1 MASTILLYV
10 CLAGAVLLA
19 PLSVLLWLHEKG
31 IHPADELLGRFR
43 RLPHLAQLAILV
55 FVVNLIVYG
64 STKMPTNDVP
74 GGGSASTN
82 DAPPMMSAPRRL
94 ASGQAIESEFSADEL
109 SVGYAVWRIGTNE
122 SWRFDRPAHA
132 EEIARWRLRGAA
144 EDWQKVGDRVLT
156 TAGELIMTN
165 AVYTALGLSVSL
177 VPEANWILLPTPN
190 VPSVAWYDRTPW
202 ESERYTWQNAFLGRD
217 TNMPVSAQLEITRE
231 GDFIFA
237 YDLSCAGEGITNGV
251 AAVAREGRKVSAPL
265 ATNVTSA
272 LFYKL
277 RPEDLEIGADPDG
290 DGIPSF
296 DEVHVYHT
304 DPRLVDSDGDGL
316 LDWDEI
322 CAGTDPTARSVPNA
336 QIVAR
341 ITGSSTN
348 ETYRFPWEHASPEH
362 PRTAIKLW
370 DGFAADWPA
379 CRTNLVYER
388 KFELGEVDGAQY
400 YFLSSTLDGCGDWDL
415 RGLRLEWDDG
425 CGRTGCVRASSL
437 GHPYCMPLTNGTVTI
452 RLRAIGPKV
461 RSPKPMFLVGVAP
474 IVTFSGG
481 REIYD
486 DSNCLRAIQMSSDES
501 NMTVSVSI
509 NWPFL
514 PCNAEPPPEGWQVPG
529 LVNLGAESGGM
540 MSYEGDANG
549 GTIVIARPGCYQ
561 FPKFT
566 VDDPVTP
573 VSRPRL
579 LMGSNGDGGDD
590 DGGVWIICLDP
601 SITYGGDHT
610 FSPITLTYDSLTGW
624 YNLAY
629 NYPLDSKCLWR
640 SWQADSWGT
649 WECHCE
655 PEVDP
660 GEEAAE
666 LPFVTTD
673 YSISGEI
680 ATGYVYLFDQL
691 VWTGTAEHSWRDV
704 GGGETG
710 TTTGSE
716 FLGSMDECDDCE
728 EDCIDGRCDSVD
740 KSKLNSVKLRLSL
753 GAPRKGQQSG
763 FLYFESEGPVL
774 ITPMLFKLKAR
785 DDAYVGTSHDGATTT
800 FACYDNR
807 GRDIVLAPIADG
819 VRLSVRDHV
828 SQTLDDVWEVTNEN
842 GDTNRV
848 RIVQISRLDN
858 VMSDETFVYD
868 EGIWSKTDN
877 ITGIREV
884 LERTD
889 RLNDPTDGQVRETR
903 TKFDRDGNRLDR
915 TYVESSRIGAFASAV
930 IRETY
935 WENDSGDNVR
945 WRRAT
950 YWDDPQHHDRHG
962 QVKLLWGNC
971 VSWEYHDW
979 TSGGFER
986 LRVEQRNGSALPT
999 VFPSVAGNGLLQN
1012 IVGLADAT
1020 VTVFDYA
1027 PVAGD
1032 DRNGHDNGKVR
1043 CETRYV
1049 VRNGHATCIGKT
1061 WHCYTHSTD
1070 GNGYETIKDETWRAA
1085 NSFADR
1091 FSPGNAYSYTVTYDN
1106 ADPYLPLA
1114 MHGLTVEEMDED
1126 GTQTFHETWEYG
1138 NVISES
1144 VHKWYGGGELPTYEV
1159 IERDSTY
1166 GNVVW
1171 KGTYLADGDIL
1182 IEEET
1187 STYDEKNR
1195 LRSTTYSDG
1204 TSLTN
1209 AYSCCRLLWSRDRQ
1223 GRKTLRSAVT
1233 GQDRLY
1239 YADEDVWLRDIST
1252 NGEHKVTQHFFDG
1265 FGRETATVVYSAAV
1279 SGEATDSAASDGKRL
1294 RSSVTYYPHGGSDS
1308 SVAIDER
1315 GKVTESANF
1324 EYEDRTENEELV
1336 YADEY
1341 VWHPAVRTRSV
1352 SIRGGMSVTEKEWD
1366 NKWTREYDI
1375 ADYDAN
1381 GCEVR
1386 YEITE
1391 SSDYGTVTN
1400 RITHFDFLGR
1410 TVLVE
1415 TPLGNTMTA
1424 YDGAT
1429 SRAVSSTFAA
1439 DGVSQVSTPVYND
1452 WGESVGSVRDG
1463 VTSRNDVT
1471 YELDDDGAWWKV
1483 SRQTVAG
1490 SETNSVTE
1498 SREQLTDREP
1508 GLKNRRIDIS
1518 ADGVT
1523 TETCE
1528 TFDSATG
1535 ESTTVTSNAIAGV
1548 TTRTARYGVT
1558 LEAATS
1564 YETTGNTYDSL
1575 GQCVGRTQGAANAL
1589 YAYDVVGDLVAQRTF
1604 TNETECVIETYAYDT
1619 FGRRISTVNALGDET
1634 TTEYDAVGN
1643 VIETAGATYPVRY
1656 EYDTAGRRT
1665 SMRTTRDGSV
1675 WDRTRWTY
1683 DPATGKCI
1691 VKRLVNNSQTR
1702 YTYTADGLPLRT
1714 TRTPGAWKECT
1725 YDAQRRLVGQT
1736 SNDGREDAAFAYD
1749 EFSRMIA
1756 ASNGIAQIGYALHR
1770 GGIATNEVITIG
1782 TNDYEITRS
1791 LDSYGRIVGR
1801 STTVLSP
1808 SSATA
1813 PASSPISIAY
1823 TAANRVESV
1832 TSAAVGVTYL
1842 YTADGQDAGY
1852 LLMTGGTTV
1861 RREVTRDAYRRA
1873 LVTTVS
1879 NFVNGVAVDATV
1891 YTHDAM
1897 ARVISRRDEGRGM
1910 RDEFGYDEK
1919 GQVVQ
1924 EANYHLPSTNYQLYS
1939 YDQIGNF
1946 LELTQGTNSTVYAA
1960 NALNQ
1965 YTAAGNAALG
1975 YTTDGG
1981 LTGFGGL
1988 TFAYDSG
1995 SRLTSVSSNGVVIAT
2010 YDYDV
2015 FDRRVRKVTPEAETT
2030 FVYDGWNL
2038 VLEEVAHTNGAVDRI
2053 EYVWGKDLSGTLDG
2067 AGGVGGL
2074 LYLKHNGAIYI
2085 PLYDANGSVIGY
2097 LDAAGNLV
2105 ATFAYDAFGNELSS
2119 TTPLPSSL
2127 FPLPSLF
2134 HFRYSTKYLDPETGL
2149 YYYGYRF
2156 YSPVLARWL
2165 TRDPIEEQGGLNLY
2179 AFCGNNGVNKT
2190 DVYGL
2195 FPVNEIMLLFK
2206 FLDLIEPY
2214 FVHKGRPISAYM
2226 YNYAYR
2232 VLKQQPP
2239 IDDAHAKEFHEGDF
2253 VVSTIKSSRGYATAM
2268 NYFMEHKVDGP
2279 WKHSNYKF
2287 VNNVS
2292 FSSAL
2297 DPDLSTSIHDGTIYG
2312 KGELCKNKKTG
2323 TITIKSLDIKIQDD
2337 YDFHWHWVDDL
2348 KKDGSLFTWLG
2359 NNYVYLF
2366 GQATGLVKKYRAN
2379 AFFKETR
2386 TSF

>member
-74 GGGSASTN
+74 GGGSAPTN
-82 DAPPMMSAPRRL
+82 DAPPMMSAPRRF
-94 ASGQAIESEFSADEL
+94 ASEPAIESDFSTDEL
-109 SVGYAVWRIGTNE
+109 AAGYAVWRIGTNE
-122 SWRFDRPAHA
+122 TWRFDRPAHA
-132 EEIARWRLRGAA
+132 EEITRWRLRGAA
-144 EDWQKVGDRVLT
+144 EDWQKVGNRT
-156 TAGELIMTN
+156 MTAAGEVIATN
-165 AVYTALGLSVSL
+165 AVYSALGLPASL
-177 VPEANWILLPTPN
+177 VPEANWTLLPTSS
-190 VPSVAWYDRTPW
+190 VPSIAWHDRTPW
-202 ESERYTWQNAFLGRD
+202 ESERYTWRNAFLGRD
-217 TNMPVSAQLEITRE
+217 TNMPVSVQLEITRE

-237 YDLSCAGEGITNGV
+237 YDLSRAGEVISNGV
-251 AAVAREGRKVSAPL
+251 AAVAQDGRGVFAPL

-277 RPEDLEIGADPDG
+277 RPEDLEIGADPDE
-290 DGIPSF
+290 DGISSY

-316 LDWDEI
+316 RDGDEI
-322 CAGTDPTARSVPNA
+322 YAGTDPTARSVPNA

-341 ITGSSTN
+341 VIGSVTN
-348 ETYRFPWEHASPEH
+348 EDYRLPWTYSSPDS
-362 PRTAIKLW
+362 PLTAIKLW

-379 CRTNLVYER
+379 GMTNLVYER
-388 KFELGEVDGAQY
+388 KFKLGEVSGAQC
-400 YFLSSTLDGCGDWDL
+400 YFLSSTPDGCGDWDL
-415 RGLRLEWDDG
+415 RGLQLEWDDG
-425 CGRTGCVRASSL
+425 CGRTGCAHASSL
-437 GHPYCMPLTNGTVTI
+437 GQPYYMPLTNGTVTI

-461 RSPKPMFLVGVAP
+461 RSPKPMFLVGAAP
-474 IVTFSGG
+474 VVTISGG
-481 REIYD
+481 REICD
-486 DSNCLRAIQMSSDES
+486 DFGACRAILVNPGES
-501 NMTVSVSI
+501 NMMVSVSI
-509 NWPFL
+509 DWSFL
-514 PCNAEPPPEGWQVPG
+514 PCNAVPPSGGWQVPG
-529 LVNLGAESGGM
+529 LANLGAESGGM

-549 GTIVIARPGCYQ
+549 GTITITRPGCHQ

-566 VDDPVTP
+566 VDDPFTP
-573 VSRPRL
+573 VPRPRL
-579 LMGSNGDGGDD
+579 MAGANGSGD
-590 DGGVWIICLDP
+590 DGGLWIACLDP
-601 SITYGGDHT
+601 SITYSGDHIY
-610 FSPITLTYDSLTGW
+610 SPVTLGYDSLTGW

-640 SWQADSWGT
+640 SWQTDSWGT
-649 WECHCE
+649 WECHCV

-660 GEEAAE
+660 GEEAAG
-666 LPFVTTD
+666 LPFVWTD
-673 YSISGEI
+673 YSIDGEI
-680 ATGYVYLFDQL
+680 ATGYVYLFNQL

-704 GGGETG
+704 GGGTETSTGG
-710 TTTGSE
+710 TY
-716 FLGSMDECDDCE
+716 LADLDECDDCE
-728 EDCIDGRCDSVD
+728 DDCTDGRCDSVD

-763 FLYFESEGPVL
+763 FLYFESEGPVS
-774 ITPMLFKLKAR
+774 ITPSLFRTKFR
-785 DDAYVGTSHDGATTT
+785 DDADIRVSDGGATTT
-800 FACYDNR
+800 YACYDNR
-807 GRDIVLAPIADG
+807 GRDIVLASIADG
-819 VRLSVRDHV
+819 VRLTVRDHV

-858 VMSDETFVYD
+858 VRGDETYVYD
-868 EGIWSKTDN
+868 EGVWAKTDN

-889 RLNDPTDGQVRETR
+889 GLNDPADGQVRETR
-903 TKFDRDGNRLDR
+903 TKFDRDGNQLDR
-915 TYVESSRIGAFASAV
+915 TYVESSRIGVFSSAV

-971 VSWEYHDW
+971 VNWEYHDW
-979 TSGGFER
+979 TDGGFER

-1012 IVGLADAT
+1012 VGGLADAT
-1020 VTVFDYA
+1020 VTVFDYT
-1027 PVAGD
+1027 PIAGD
-1032 DRNGHDNGKVR
+1032 DCNGHDNGKVR

-1049 VRNGHATCIGKT
+1049 VRNGHAICIGRT
-1061 WHCYTHSTD
+1061 WHCYTRGID

-1085 NSFADR
+1085 NSSAGCY
-1091 FSPGNAYSYTVTYDN
+1091 SPESAYSYTVTYDDT
-1106 ADPYLPLA
+1106 DPYLPLA
-1114 MHGLTVEEMDED
+1114 MHGLTVEELDED
-1126 GTQTFHETWEYG
+1126 GMWTCHYVSTEAGLVREE
-1138 NVISES
+1138 VR
-1144 VHKWYGGGELPTYEV
+1144 KWQMNDLPTYEV

-1166 GNVVW
+1166 GNVIW
-1171 KGTYLADGDIL
+1171 KGTYLTDGNIL
-1182 IEEET
+1182 IEEES

-1239 YADEDVWLRDIST
+1239 YADEEVWLRDIAT

-1265 FGRETATVVYSAAV
+1265 LGREIETVVYSAAV
-1279 SGEATDSAASDGKRL
+1279 SGEATNFAASDGKRL
-1294 RSSVTYYPHGGSDS
+1294 RSSVTYYPHGGSVS
-1308 SVAIDER
+1308 SVAVDEH

-1324 EYEDRTENEELV
+1324 EYEDRTENEEQV

-1341 VWHPAVRTRSV
+1341 ATEPTMRTLTISQ
-1352 SIRGGMSVTEKEWD
+1352 RGGMSVTEKEWD
-1366 NKWTREYDI
+1366 EKWTREYDI
-1375 ADYDAN
+1375 TDYDAN

-1400 RITHFDFLGR
+1400 RITHSDFLGR

-1415 TPLGNTMTA
+1415 TPLGNTATA

-1429 SRAVSSTFAA
+1429 SRALSSTFTA

-1452 WGESVGSVRDG
+1452 WGESVGSIREG
-1463 VTSRNDVT
+1463 VTNRNDVV
-1471 YELDDDGAWWKV
+1471 YEMDDDCAWWKV
-1483 SRQTVAG
+1483 TQQTVVG

-1508 GLKNRRIDIS
+1508 GLKSRRIDIS
-1518 ADGVT
+1518 AEGVV
-1523 TETCE
+1523 TETRE
-1528 TFDSATG
+1528 TFDAVTG
-1535 ESTTVTSNAIAGV
+1535 ESMTVTSNSVAGV
-1548 TTRTARYGVT
+1548 TTRVARYGVA
-1558 LEAATS
+1558 L
-1564 YETTGNTYDSL
+1564 ETTTPEETTSSTYDSL
-1575 GQCVGRTQGAANAL
+1575 GQCIGRARSLSAPQASQSESSLVRAFET
-1589 YAYDVVGDLVAQRTF
+1589 YSYDNLGDLIAQTTY
-1604 TNETECVIETYAYDT
+1604 TNETEGMTETYAYDT

-1634 TTEYDAVGN
+1634 TIEYDAVGN

-1665 SMRTTRDGSV
+1665 AMRTTQDGST
-1675 WDRTRWTY
+1675 WDVTRWTY

-1691 VKRLVNNSQTR
+1691 AKRHADNSQIG
-1702 YTYTADGLPLRT
+1702 YTFTPDGLPLRT
-1714 TRTPGAWKECT
+1714 TLASGTWKECA

-1756 ASNGIAQIGYALHR
+1756 MSNGVAQIGYALHR
-1770 GGIATNEVITIG
+1770 GGIATNETMAIG
-1782 TNDYEITRS
+1782 EGEYELTRS
-1791 LDSYGRIVGR
+1791 VDEFGRIAGRGLVGGER
-1801 STTVLSP
+1801 TT
-1808 SSATA
+1808 
-1813 PASSPISIAY
+1813 IAY

-1832 TSAAVGVTYL
+1832 ASAAVAVDYL
-1842 YTADGQDAGY
+1842 YTDDGQDAGY
-1852 LLMTGGTTV
+1852 VLTTGRTTV
-1861 RREVTRDAYRRA
+1861 KREVTRDAYRRA
-1873 LVTTVS
+1873 LVTAVS
-1879 NFVNGVAVDATV
+1879 NFVNGVALDGTT
-1891 YTHDAM
+1891 YTHDALSRVTGR
-1897 ARVISRRDEGRGM
+1897 ARGPSRAATDDPSDRVCET
-1910 RDEFGYDEK
+1910 FGYNEK
-1919 GQVVQ
+1919 GEVTYASLNGW
-1924 EANYHLPSTNYQLYS
+1924 ENNYS

-1946 LELTQGTNSTVYAA
+1946 LEVTQGTNATVYAS

-1965 YTAAGNAALG
+1965 YTAAGNAALS

-1995 SRLTSVSSNGVVIAT
+1995 SRLMSVSSNGVVIAT
-2010 YDYDV
+2010 YDYDA

-2097 LDAAGNLV
+2097 LDAMGNLV

-2119 TTPLPSSL
+2119 TTSDPCSL
-2127 FPLPSLF
+2127 IPDPSLF
-2134 HFRYSTKYLDPETGL
+2134 HFRYSTKYLDPESGL

-2156 YSPVLARWL
+2156 YSPTLARWL
-2165 TRDPIEEQGGLNLY
+2165 TRDPIEEQGGINLY
-2179 AFCGNNGVNKT
+2179 AFCGNNGVNKYDARGLSES
-2190 DVYGL
+2190 DVRQIL
-2195 FPVNEIMLLFK
+2195 NQVAPFFREINC
-2206 FLDLIEPY
+2206 
-2214 FVHKGRPISAYM
+2214 PISADM
-2226 YNYAYR
+2226 FSYAYA
-2232 VLKQQPP
+2232 LKVQPP
-2239 IDDAHAKEFHEGDF
+2239 LDEAHGRFFPEMHF
-2253 VVSTIKSSRGYATAM
+2253 VSQSIKSSKGYASVM
-2268 NYFMEHKVDGP
+2268 RKFMENIKDRWSHNDWVRIPDITFSSNDVDLFLAVHDGEIWAKGNVCRNKTMQRLHIKELTIKVD
-2279 WKHSNYKF
+2279 
-2287 VNNVS
+2287 
-2292 FSSAL
+2292 
-2297 DPDLSTSIHDGTIYG
+2297 
-2312 KGELCKNKKTG
+2312 
-2323 TITIKSLDIKIQDD
+2323 DD
-2337 YDFHWHWVDDL
+2337 YNFHRRALNLNGGLTTLVL
-2348 KKDGSLFTWLG
+2348 NMA
-2359 NNYVYLF
+2359 NNFVYEA
-2366 GQATGLVKKYRAN
+2366 QEYGLVKQYHWYAI
-2379 AFFKETR
+2379 FDEER